1 MAQLVRTGLFQFLKW
16 DDYTTPKGYATT
28 GVVDGGNLT
37 IEPGTRKRIGI
48 SGAEVRKGGVITP
61 AGSATFYITAT
72 NVDILTDY
80 GLRASYPR
88 GVLKPIN
95 FQGGLDEFY
104 WTYTGALIGSFT
116 IDWAVGEGI
125 KSTIDW
131 QSLNIKEET
140 APAVTVFNTETNEGF
155 EDYEF
160 AITFGG
166 ISYSVQSL
174 SISVNNNV
182 SVHSSGDDKTA
193 NTKRFP
199 ERLIYGAEEL
209 TVSLTTALPIP
220 HSVLGTYIDCQ
231 PDNLGAVLTGT
242 NACKDETLTI
252 TLTNLMQSDASSM
265 GFVDHATAASFDYG
279 FIGSSEAGSL
289 AISYTV

>member
-1 MAQLVRTGLFQFLKW
+1 MAQLVRTGLFQYLMW
-16 DDYTTPKGYATT
+16 DDYASPSGYATT

-61 AGSATFYITAT
+61 AGSATFYLTAT
-72 NVDILTDY
+72 NINILTNY

-95 FQGGLDEFY
+95 FKGGLDEFY
-104 WTYTGALIGSFT
+104 WTYSGALIGSFT
-116 IDWAVGEGI
+116 IDWAVGEGV

-131 QSLNIKEET
+131 QSLNIKEDT
-140 APAVTVFNTETNEGF
+140 SPVITTFNTETNDGF

-160 AITFGG
+160 DIKFGG
-166 ISYSVQSL
+166 VSYAVQSL
-174 SISVNNNV
+174 SISVNNNI
-182 SVHSSGDDKTA
+182 SVHSSGDGKTA

-209 TVSLTTALPIP
+209 TVNLTTALPIP

-231 PDNLGAVLTGT
+231 PDNLGIVLNGT
-242 NACKDETLTI
+242 NACTNETLTI

-289 AISYTV
+289 AISCTV